1 MVPGLN
7 SHGTCNSVLLLIQN
21 YQIWQKSINSPKIVD
36 WNVII
41 KTQLREYIQAAAA
54 GMKLYFWKRGLPDRP
69 LWTRLQEVLGIRL
82 LHVWRAEIPP
92 NLLVAD
98 FASGL
103 QGSAGWSGW
112 PAAALLLCRG
122 QIAPGGPGEE
132 GGLCCGLSGHSWS
145 APSSA
150 HFLALL
156 SVCLCVCVCIWFVYQ
171 GEPVLAQ
178 MVTLVRE
185 VVDCSTMLLLLQF
198 ICICVLL

>member
-1 MVPGLN
+1 M
-7 SHGTCNSVLLLIQN
+7 
-21 YQIWQKSINSPKIVD
+21 
-36 WNVII
+36 
-41 KTQLREYIQAAAA
+41 
-54 GMKLYFWKRGLPDRP
+54 
-69 LWTRLQEVLGIRL
+69 LGIRL

-112 PAAALLLCRG
+112 PAAAALLLCRG

-132 GGLCCGLSGHSWS
+132 GGLSCGLSGHSWS

-156 SVCLCVCVCIWFVYQ
+156 SVCLCVHLYLIRVPGRACAGPNGHFGQRSGRLLYHASSSSVHLYLCTSVIHM
-171 GEPVLAQ
+171 PARVLA
-178 MVTLVRE
+178 
-185 VVDCSTMLLLLQF
+185 
-198 ICICVLL
+198 